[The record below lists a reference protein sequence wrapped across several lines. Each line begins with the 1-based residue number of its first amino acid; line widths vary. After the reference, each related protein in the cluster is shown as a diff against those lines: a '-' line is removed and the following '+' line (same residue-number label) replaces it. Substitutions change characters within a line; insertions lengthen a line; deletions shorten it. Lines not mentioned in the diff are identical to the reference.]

1 MRRAAAVLVLALA
14 ATGCASQDGGDA
26 GDGSAA
32 CGDAVI
38 LAASSMS
45 APLGHI
51 AKQSDGATTCPREIT
66 VSTGSSTA
74 LAAQIIEGAPADVF
88 VSAASEPVRDL
99 VDRGLVKGDPV
110 VLGVNTA
117 SIMVNRDFARRDD
130 IDGVGALMRVDATVG
145 VCVPTAPC
153 GAAADAVLGAAGT
166 TRRQVADTEAA
177 TAADLVAKIVSGE
190 IDAGIVFTSDCR
202 VAGNM
207 RATSCVT
214 VPAGQNV
221 RMPVV
226 AARLTDSPAAQAVM
240 ARLATTSFVSLLH
253 DIYGLDTPS

>member
-14 ATGCASQDGGDA
+14 ATGCASQGGGDA
-26 GDGSAA
+26 GDGSPA

-88 VSAASEPVRDL
+88 VSASSEPVQDL
-99 VDRGLVKGDPV
+99 LDRGLVKGSPV
-110 VLGVNTA
+110 VLGINTA
-117 SIMVNRDFARRDD
+117 SIMVSKDFPRSAD
-130 IDGVGALMRVDATVG
+130 IEGVGALARVDATVG

-153 GAAADAVLGAAGT
+153 GAAADSVLASAGL
-166 TRRQVADTEAA
+166 TRRKVADTEAA
-177 TAADLVAKIVSGE
+177 TASDLVAKIVSGE

-202 VAGNM
+202 VSRNM
-207 RATSCVT
+207 KATSCVPI
-214 VPAGQNV
+214 PAAGNV
-221 RMPVV
+221 RLPVV
-226 AARLTDSPAAQAVM
+226 AARLVNSPAAEAVM
-240 ARLATTSFVSLLH
+240 VRLAGTSFVTLLH
-253 DIYGLDTPS
+253 DVYGLDTPS